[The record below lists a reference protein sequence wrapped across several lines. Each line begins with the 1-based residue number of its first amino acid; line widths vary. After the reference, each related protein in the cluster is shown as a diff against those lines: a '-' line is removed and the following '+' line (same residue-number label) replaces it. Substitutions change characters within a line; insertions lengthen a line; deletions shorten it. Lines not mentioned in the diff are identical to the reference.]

1 MPCSR
6 AYRIAPIFPS
16 MPRTPNPP
24 GIRIPSTPSSS
35 AAAPSGSSQ
44 ASLITQRMFT
54 WASLAKPPA
63 LSASAGDKYASGR
76 STYLPTSAI
85 VMLWAGRCTR
95 RSRSSHSF
103 QSTSWNGSIS
113 RRTT

>member
-16 MPRTPNPP
+16 MPRTPKPP
-24 GIRIPSTPSSS
+24 GISTPSTPSSS

-44 ASLITQRMFT
+44 ASLITQRTFT

-63 LSASAGDKYASGR
+63 LSASAGDR
-76 STYLPTSAI
+76 
-85 VMLWAGRCTR
+85 
-95 RSRSSHSF
+95 
-103 QSTSWNGSIS
+103 
-113 RRTT
+113 